1 MNRSSSRFLSLTW
14 LFLSNLFCVWIESWL
29 PDGFSG
35 YLGLCCKRIRMRDI
49 SIYQPY
55 LFTAYVEAGICS
67 RLIFLGNK
75 ERREE
80 NEVQSV
86 SSVTWQDLNC
96 YQRWLNIHLYI
107 YFSRK
112 WVQGDDD
119 HELVTTAYLC
129 VFPDS
134 NCWDLL
140 RELRDGFIWKRVG
153 VLLVMMGGAPWCN
166 RSEHNRFF
174 CRAHQ
179 ASSGLF
185 AILWDTLACFGMF
198 WDVLGC
204 FGISFII
211 FLHFMELVCWLCFT
225 V

>member
-1 MNRSSSRFLSLTW
+1 M
-14 LFLSNLFCVWIESWL
+14 
-29 PDGFSG
+29 
-35 YLGLCCKRIRMRDI
+35 
-49 SIYQPY
+49 
-55 LFTAYVEAGICS
+55 
-67 RLIFLGNK
+67 
-75 ERREE
+75 
-80 NEVQSV
+80 
-86 SSVTWQDLNC
+86 
-96 YQRWLNIHLYI
+96 
-107 YFSRK
+107 
-112 WVQGDDD
+112 QGDDD

-153 VLLVMMGGAPWCN
+153 VLLVITGGAPGCN